1 MATSVNKNHREKLIC
16 VVDIISRGGRNEL
29 KKGIVGNYMMS
40 CHVYEKMTSD
50 KSYQLHTGDT
60 VGVAHDETIL
70 KLCLSLVGVSLGEKN
85 V

>member
-1 MATSVNKNHREKLIC
+1 
-16 VVDIISRGGRNEL
+16 
-29 KKGIVGNYMMS
+29 MMS

-60 VGVAHDETIL
+60 VGVSHDETIL